1 MSNIKPNFKKNILI
15 EKKKMNL
22 LQQEDP
28 NETTSLNNNIPTAVS
43 SNGVVGANTG
53 KGCWAFKY
61 N

>member
-1 MSNIKPNFKKNILI
+1 
-15 EKKKMNL
+15 MNL

-43 SNGVVGANTG
+43 SNGIVGANTG

-61 N
+61 NLIIYIIVLKK